1 MNGDTTNKF
10 LANIIQTILQRIYIR
25 NIFQLLWNRFSFYT
39 NLTAAAT
46 ASCFVRVVAATFWQ
60 PHEAEVAVWAMFNSW
75 LLLTSRKPLLQRPSC
90 GWGFAVDVQAAVG
103 FSVEQQGRL
112 REKEEQ
118 ESTGRATLEAISLAA
133 TEDTRTTWR
142 NVLSNIALLLQ
153 PQSACSIKMAAS
165 QHDLR
170 WFPASN
176 PPPPP
181 LPRTINMSKHS
192 GGATSNSGGASGGAS
207 GGVQVPVTSVGG
219 NSPVKY
225 NHLTY
230 QHGHSFV
237 KKTFH
242 KPTNCHYCSEL
253 LWGLMGQG
261 YICEGKSIQQ
271 CLAK

>member
-1 MNGDTTNKF
+1 MP
-10 LANIIQTILQRIYIR
+10 
-25 NIFQLLWNRFSFYT
+25 
-39 NLTAAAT
+39 
-46 ASCFVRVVAATFWQ
+46 TFWQ
-60 PHEAEVAVWAMFNSW
+60 LLQPLASYESSQLLSDSLTRPKWPFGLCSNSW
-75 LLLTSRKPLLQRPSC
+75 LLLTSRKPLLWRPSC
-90 GWGFAVDVQAAVG
+90 GWGFAVDVQAAAAAVG

-142 NVLSNIALLLQ
+142 NVLSSNIALQILHPQKCLQ
-153 PQSACSIKMAAS
+153 QQNGSLSTWPKVILHK
-165 QHDLR
+165 QHH
-170 WFPASN
+170 
-176 PPPPP
+176 PPPPH
-181 LPRTINMSKHS
+181 PRTINMSKHS

-271 CLAK
+271 CLTK